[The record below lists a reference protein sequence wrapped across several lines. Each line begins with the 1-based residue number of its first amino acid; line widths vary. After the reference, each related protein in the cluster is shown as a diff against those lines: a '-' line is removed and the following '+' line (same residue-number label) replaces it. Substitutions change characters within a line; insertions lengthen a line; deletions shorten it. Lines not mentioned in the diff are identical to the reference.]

1 MPRLVKA
8 GLNIIIDISFRT
20 IALQLSRGL
29 ISFNWSIELN
39 KLRQTAF
46 SNSLCHGCRNGTRAL
61 IFLARMEQERSTRAN
76 ISSRAKKYLIVAL
89 SSSSLYSG
97 NHSWI
102 PTKIHL
108 QVANCFLWNIISW
121 KWEVEIVFFI
131 KIFQQC
137 LSFHTNLPSAVIRNQ
152 LGSE

>member
-61 IFLARMEQERSTRAN
+61 IFSRAN
-76 ISSRAKKYLIVAL
+76 GTREIRARKHIKPCKKYLIVAL

>member
-61 IFLARMEQERSTRAN
+61 IFLARMEQERSARAN
-76 ISSRAKKYLIVAL
+76 ISSRAKNIRL
-89 SSSSLYSG
+89 SHY
-97 NHSWI
+97 
-102 PTKIHL
+102 HL
-108 QVANCFLWNIISW
+108 AHFIAETTAGSQRKFTC
-121 KWEVEIVFFI
+121 KWLIVFFET
-131 KIFQQC
+131 
-137 LSFHTNLPSAVIRNQ
+137 LSAESERSRLCFLSKYFSSVCPSIQIYHRQ
-152 LGSE
+152 